1 MSMMQQNTSA
11 GGWLIWM
18 LFGFMALVSIACI
31 ATGGAA
37 CGYAIQTWAEH
48 DYLFSGWGMIDWLVG
63 LLGAGLVGVG
73 LLIAGFFFRFINWDR
88 APIASLGLSIVSTA
102 CILGVYTIFSQ
113 TNNSSDSVDMLIL
126 QAGSILSLL
135 IVALPP
141 FLHWFTTRQTPAPS
155 PDDKGV
161 VK

>member
-1 MSMMQQNTSA
+1 MTQQNTSA
-11 GGWLIWM
+11 SGWLIWM
-18 LFGFMALVSIACI
+18 LFGLMALVSIACI
-31 ATGGAA
+31 GTGGTA

-48 DYLFSGWGMIDWLVG
+48 DHLFSGWGMLDWLVG

-73 LLIAGFFFRFINWDR
+73 LLIAGFIFRFIKWDK
-88 APIASLGLSIVSTA
+88 APIASLCLSIVSTA
-102 CILGVYTIFSQ
+102 CILGVYAIFSQ

-126 QAGSILSLL
+126 QAGSILSLF

-141 FLHWFTTRQTPAPS
+141 FLHWFTMRQAAAPS